1 MYQTNKLK
9 AEKHRSNKLTT
20 QHKLSK
26 FSSDTMWKQKPRSY
40 MCVTS
45 VPLIL
50 VLVVLVLL
58 QFLALM
64 VVAKVKNFTRS
75 EFPADFVFGS
85 GSSAYQVVEG
95 AAREDGR
102 TPSIWDIFVRA
113 NKGKF
118 CIEMNLY
125 GL

>member
-1 MYQTNKLK
+1 
-9 AEKHRSNKLTT
+9 
-20 QHKLSK
+20 
-26 FSSDTMWKQKPRSY
+26 

-64 VVAKVKNFTRS
+64 VVAKVENFTRS

-85 GSSAYQVVEG
+85 GSSAYQVGILSVSFKLINS
-95 AAREDGR
+95 
-102 TPSIWDIFVRA
+102 T
-113 NKGKF
+113 KF
-118 CIEMNLY
+118 FFFSFLAQNLQV
-125 GL
+125 